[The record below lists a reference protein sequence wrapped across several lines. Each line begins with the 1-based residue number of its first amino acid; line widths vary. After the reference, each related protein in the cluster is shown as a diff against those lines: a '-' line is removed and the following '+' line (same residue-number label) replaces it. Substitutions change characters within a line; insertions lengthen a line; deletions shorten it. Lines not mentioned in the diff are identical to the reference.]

1 MVGVEHRGKCKEDVV
16 AGAYHPVLALSA
28 GLVMLILE
36 RNRERE
42 PSREKD
48 RENRRE
54 GEGG

>member
-1 MVGVEHRGKCKEDVV
+1 MGVDAKRMLWLVPN
-16 AGAYHPVLALSA
+16 HPALVLYA

-54 GEGG
+54 GG

>member
-1 MVGVEHRGKCKEDVV
+1 M
-16 AGAYHPVLALSA
+16 AGAFHPALALSA

-54 GEGG
+54 GEGGWRSCACS